1 MFTCVKENPLGSG
14 TLTIWLQTGQEC
26 ASCGT
31 LKAPSGWHLDKKL
44 TQKIICIGMG
54 GLLFWEL
61 DNVWSIYWKD
71 NWIFIY
77 LLFFLSTWKKLK
89 GLHCGQVPASYFDTC
104 RKSEVRKWCIFII
117 IHWNIHGLVNIIFS
131 PISTCSPCQ
140 KSLFQFVRSLSKI
153 KPVHN
158 GGSTGLQ
165 EIINNKNQSPSTTNI
180 NNQQQYFQTITKKET
195 IVANNKRNK
204 TNLYK

>member
-1 MFTCVKENPLGSG
+1 MV
-14 TLTIWLQTGQEC
+14 
-26 ASCGT
+26 
-31 LKAPSGWHLDKKL
+31 
-44 TQKIICIGMG
+44 
-54 GLLFWEL
+54 GLWFWEL

-77 LLFFLSTWKKLK
+77 LLLFLSTWKKLK

-165 EIINNKNQSPSTTNI
+165 EIINNEKNNRYQHQGVEQNLAFEHEVLDFSEFFLIKRETPTI
-180 NNQQQYFQTITKKET
+180 NNNVFKKRPTGNHQQ
-195 IVANNKRNK
+195 
-204 TNLYK
+204 

>member
-1 MFTCVKENPLGSG
+1 MAADGPGMRLLWNIEGSVR
-14 TLTIWLQTGQEC
+14 LTPEQKIDTK
-26 ASCGT
+26 AS
-31 LKAPSGWHLDKKL
+31 
-44 TQKIICIGMG
+44 QKIICVGMV

-89 GLHCGQVPASYFDTC
+89 GLHCDQVPASYFDTC

-117 IHWNIHGLVNIIFS
+117 IHWNIHGLVNFIIPRSYFHT
-131 PISTCSPCQ
+131 ISTCSPCQ